1 MAREIVTIDANT
13 GAATI
18 AHALNEVIAIYPI
31 TPSSSMGELADELSA
46 QGRANIWGTVPNVTE
61 MQSEAGAAG
70 AVHGA
75 LTTGAL
81 TTTFTASQGLLLM
94 IPNMYK
100 IAGELLPTVFHVSAR
115 SVASQAL
122 SIFGDHTD
130 VMAVRA
136 TGFGLICSNNP
147 QEVIDM
153 ACIATAASL
162 EARMPFVHFFD
173 GFRTSSEVQK
183 VEMLDHNDLRAM
195 VDDQHVLTHRARA
208 MNPDNPVLRGTAQN
222 PDIFFAAR
230 ETVNKYYDAA
240 PAIVEKSMH
249 KFADIVGRQYNLFDY
264 VGAPDA
270 DRVVVMMGSGAE
282 AMQETVSY
290 LVSQGEKVG
299 LVKVRLFRPWSTQ
312 HFVQALPKTVTK
324 IAVLDRTKEPGSQGE
339 PLYLDVRTAVGE
351 SMADGTFAFEGDYPT
366 IVGGRYGLGSAEF
379 NAGMC
384 KAVLDNLKAKQ
395 PKNHF
400 TVGIQDDITFTSL
413 DYDPEFRAEP
423 EGVYRAMFWGL
434 GSDGT
439 VGANKNSIKIIGD
452 ATDNYAQGYFQY
464 DSRKAGTYT
473 ISHLRFGKQPIRST
487 YLVNEAEFVACHNF
501 SFLEKRDLLSPL
513 VVGGTFLLNSPY
525 GSDEAWD
532 HLPREVQQQLIDKKA
547 KFYVID
553 AYSKADAI
561 GLGVRINTIMQAAFF
576 RLTGILPEAE
586 AVELMK
592 EFAKK
597 TYGRYGENVVKMNY
611 KAIETGVAEV
621 EEVVV
626 PSQAT
631 STIRMGL
638 PVPEDAPEFVKEVLG
653 EIIAGRGEQLP
664 VSKLPED
671 GTYPT
676 ATTQFEKRNIAT
688 EIPVW
693 EPEACIQCAMC
704 SLVCPHAAIRVKLYA
719 PEVLLDAPPTFKSID
734 ARGRQYEGLKWTV
747 QVAPEDCTGCGACVF
762 TCPGRMKDA
771 QGNKIE
777 DRHAINMHPQ
787 AELREP
793 ESQNFGF
800 FLGIPE
806 TDSSLYRP
814 NTVKGSQLIRPLFE
828 FSGACAGCGETPYV
842 KLLSQL
848 FGDRAIIANATGCSS
863 IYGGNMPTTPYAR
876 REDGRGPTWNNS
888 LFEDAAELGLGMRLT
903 VDKLNEYAL
912 ELLGKLYE
920 CTCEH
925 CASNHALFDQIKNAD
940 QSTPEGIELQR
951 GRVEALKN
959 VLTACGGHEQL
970 LSVAGYLVKKSVW
983 TVGGDGWAYDI
994 GYGGLDHVLASG
1006 RNINILVLDT
1016 EVYSNTGGQMSKA
1029 TPIGAVARFAA
1040 AGKSIG
1046 KKDLGMISMTY
1057 GGIYVARVSM
1067 GASPA
1072 QTVRAFV
1079 EAESYDGPSL
1089 IIANSHCQLQGIN
1102 MTEGMNYQKMSV
1114 DSGAWILFRYD
1125 PRLKAEG
1132 KNPLQLDSKEPT
1144 LPLED
1149 YMYSENRFRSLKR
1162 ADPERAAELL
1172 EAAKRDVAER
1182 FKMYQQW
1189 AALDV

>member
-1 MAREIVTIDANT
+1 MAREIVTIDANS

-18 AHALNEVIAIYPI
+18 AHAMSEVIAIYPI

-46 QGRANIWGTVPNVTE
+46 KGKTNIWGTIPNVTE

-75 LTTGAL
+75 LATGAL

-94 IPNMYK
+94 IPNMFK

-122 SIFGDHTD
+122 SIFGDHSD
-130 VMAVRA
+130 VMAVRS
-136 TGFGLICSNNP
+136 TGFGLLCSNNP

-153 ACIATAASL
+153 ACIATAATL
-162 EARMPFVHFFD
+162 ETRVPFVHFFD

-183 VEMLDHNDLRAM
+183 VEMLDNADLRAM
-195 VDDQHVLTHRARA
+195 IDDKYVLAHRARG
-208 MNPDNPVLRGTAQN
+208 MSPDNPVLRGTAQN

-230 ETVNKYYDAA
+230 ETVNSYYDVA
-240 PAIVEKSMH
+240 PETVQKCMD
-249 KFADIVGRQYNLFDY
+249 KFTDITGRQYRLFDY
-264 VGAPDA
+264 EGAPDA
-270 DRVVVMMGSGAE
+270 ERVVVMMGSGAE
-282 AMQETVSY
+282 AMQETIEY
-290 LVSQGEKVG
+290 LAGKGEKVG
-299 LVKVRLFRPWSTQ
+299 VVKVRLFRPWSIK
-312 HFVQALPKTVTK
+312 HFVQVLPKTVK
-324 IAVLDRTKEPGSQGE
+324 SIVVLDRTKEPGSTGE
-339 PLYLDVRTAVGE
+339 PMYLDVRTAIGE
-351 SMADGTFAFEGDYPT
+351 AMADGLFSFDGDYPI

-384 KAVLDNLKAKQ
+384 KAVLDNLKQEK

-400 TVGIQDDITFTSL
+400 TIGITDDVTFTSL
-413 DYDPEFRAEP
+413 DYDANFRAEP
-423 EGVYRAMFWGL
+423 EGVHRAMFWGL

-464 DSRKAGTYT
+464 DSKKAGSYT
-473 ISHLRFGKQPIRST
+473 ISHLRFGKSPIRST
-487 YLVNEAEFVACHNF
+487 YLVNESEFIACHNF
-501 SFLEKRDLLSPL
+501 SFLEKRDILSPL
-513 VVGGTFLLNSPY
+513 VEGGIFLLNSPY
-525 GSDEAWD
+525 GPDQVWD
-532 HLPREVQQQLIDKKA
+532 QLPRAVQQQLIDKKA

-553 AYSKADAI
+553 AYSKADEI

-576 RLTGILPEAE
+576 KLTGILPEDE
-586 AVELMK
+586 AIRLMK

-597 TYGRYGENVVKMNY
+597 TYGRYGDKVVDMNNQ
-611 KAIETGVAEV
+611 AIETGAATAAQVT
-621 EEVVV
+621 V
-626 PSQAT
+626 PVQAT
-631 STIRMGL
+631 SDIEMRL
-638 PVPEDAPEFVKEVLG
+638 PVPEDAPEFVSEVLG

-664 VSKLPED
+664 VSKLPAD

-676 ATTQFEKRNIAT
+676 ATTQYEKRNIAT
-688 EIPVW
+688 EIPAW

-704 SLVCPHAAIRVKLYA
+704 SLVCPHAAIRVKLYD
-719 PEVLLDAPPTFKSID
+719 PDLLKDAPATFKSID
-734 ARGRQYEGLKWTV
+734 ARGRQYMGLKWTV

-762 TCPGRMKDA
+762 TCPGRVKDE
-771 QGNKIE
+771 QGNKTE
-777 DRHAINMHPQ
+777 LHAINMHAQ
-787 AELREP
+787 APLRDQER
-793 ESQNFGF
+793 ENFKF
-800 FLGIPE
+800 FLGVPD
-806 TDSSLYRP
+806 TDRSLYRP

-842 KLLSQL
+842 KLLTQL
-848 FGDRAIIANATGCSS
+848 FGDRAILANATGCSS
-863 IYGGNMPTTPYAR
+863 IFGGNMPTTPYAT

-912 ELLGKLYE
+912 ELLAKLYE

-925 CASNHALFDQIKNAD
+925 CANNHALFDDIKNAD
-940 QSTPEGIELQR
+940 QTTQDGIELQR
-951 GRVEALKN
+951 GRVEALKR
-959 VLTACGGHEQL
+959 VLEACGGHEQL
-970 LSVAGYLVKKSVW
+970 LSVADYLVKKSVW
-983 TVGGDGWAYDI
+983 TIGGDGWAYDI

-1040 AGKSIG
+1040 AGKSLA

-1057 GGIYVARVSM
+1057 GSIYVARISM

-1125 PRLKAEG
+1125 PRLKDEG
-1132 KNPLQLDSKEPT
+1132 KNPLTLDSKEPT
-1144 LPLED
+1144 LPLEE
-1149 YMYSENRFRSLKR
+1149 YMYSENRFRRLTR
-1162 ADPERAAELL
+1162 THPERAAMLL
-1172 EAAKRDVAER
+1172 EAAKKDVAER

-1189 AALDV
+1189 AALDL